1 MTALLR
7 CGISALCLG
16 LLIGCGPSAEYKTS
30 EQLKTERGH
39 DHDHDHEHGAAGPHG
54 GSLVEL
60 GDKEY
65 HAELVVDEKS
75 HSLVVYLLGKDAK
88 SASPIAATE
97 VTVGLGGDKSAT
109 LKAAP
114 QAGDG
119 EGKASKFEL
128 ADEKVVHDLLDAGFL
143 HGSLKVK
150 IGEKAY
156 EGHIDAHFEHDHDH
170 DHADE
175 KKTEAAPAEDKQAEE
190 PKAAAPAEAKPEE
203 KKE

>member
-1 MTALLR
+1 MTTLLR
-7 CGISALCLG
+7 GGISALCLG
-16 LLIGCGPSAEYKTS
+16 LLIGCGPTAEYKTN
-30 EQLKTERGH
+30 EQLKTERGD
-39 DHDHDHEHGAAGPHG
+39 DHDDHGHGAAGPHG

-60 GDKEY
+60 GEEEY
-65 HAELVVDEKS
+65 HAEVVVDEKT

-88 SASPIAATE
+88 TASPIAATE

-114 QAGDG
+114 LEGEG

-143 HGSLKVK
+143 HGSLKVQ

-156 EGHIDAHFEHDHDH
+156 EGHIDAHFDHDH
-170 DHADE
+170 DDHKDE
-175 KKTEAAPAEDKQAEE
+175 KPAADKPAGEAPASET
-190 PKAAAPAEAKPEE
+190 PADGAKPE
-203 KKE
+203 

>member
-7 CGISALCLG
+7 CGIPALCLG
-16 LLIGCGPSAEYKTS
+16 LLIGCGPTAEYKTN
-30 EQLKTERGH
+30 EQLQSERGH
-39 DHDHDHEHGAAGPHG
+39 EHEHDHEHGGAAGPHG
-54 GSLVEL
+54 GALVEL
-60 GDKEY
+60 GEEEY
-65 HAELVVDEKS
+65 HAEVVVDEKT

-97 VTVGLGGDKSAT
+97 LTVGLGGEKSVT
-109 LKAAP
+109 LKAVT
-114 QAGDG
+114 QAEDG

-143 HGSLKVK
+143 HGSLKVQ

-156 EGHIDAHFEHDHDH
+156 EGHIDAHFDHDH

-175 KKTEAAPAEDKQAEE
+175 KPADKPAGETKAE
-190 PKAAAPAEAKPEE
+190 
-203 KKE
+203 

>member
-7 CGISALCLG
+7 GGISALCLG
-16 LLIGCGPSAEYKTS
+16 LLIGCGPTAEYKTN
-30 EQLKTERGH
+30 EQLKTERGD
-39 DHDHDHEHGAAGPHG
+39 DHDHDDHGHGAAGPHG

-60 GDKEY
+60 GEEEY
-65 HAELVVDEKS
+65 HAEVVVDEKT

-88 SASPIAATE
+88 TASPIAATE

-114 QAGDG
+114 LEGEG

-143 HGSLKVK
+143 HGSLKVQ

-156 EGHIDAHFEHDHDH
+156 EGHIDAHFDHDH
-170 DHADE
+170 DDHKDE
-175 KKTEAAPAEDKQAEE
+175 KPAADKPAGEAPASET
-190 PKAAAPAEAKPEE
+190 PADGAKPE
-203 KKE
+203 